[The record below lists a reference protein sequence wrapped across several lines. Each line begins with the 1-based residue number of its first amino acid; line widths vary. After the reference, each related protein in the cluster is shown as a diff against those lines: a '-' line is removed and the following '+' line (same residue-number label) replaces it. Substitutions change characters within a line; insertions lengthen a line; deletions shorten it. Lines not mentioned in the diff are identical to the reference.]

1 MRLLSGSYLKKLG
14 RRKTQMERTK
24 FQRLCALLLVLACL
38 IPGGIMG
45 VAAEDVTSSADT
57 DTSISD
63 KTIADVREQL
73 NAISYE
79 EYRQD
84 LEGVQRGEAPIVV
97 DGKSYDKDKTDAKVE
112 INTYDG
118 VEALYTPDSGNV
130 VWNITVPETRKYSI
144 VIDYYPV
151 EGKATSIQRIFRID
165 GAIPFAEARYITMAK
180 RWENDYTKAELKVG
194 KKDNAA
200 DMIAA
205 AAAVGI
211 TAVTE
216 ERDNGTYVV
225 YDMPESWTSETANF
239 VIDNLVRY
247 FVVDI
252 DLNEIRNAMFQSP
265 AWSTFEMKD
274 VDGFYSESFE
284 FLFEKGEHQ
293 ISLEAV
299 NEPAAIKSISLVP
312 HENMGSYEDYIAKYA
327 GEAKGGDKVKLE
339 AEYPSAISTQTVY
352 PVEDRTCAVNSPTDT
367 GRTLLNTIG
376 GDKWQTSGQ
385 WIEYTFSVNS
395 SGLYQIVP
403 RFRQNILDGIY
414 SSRVLYIYSKGLN
427 EGAKG
432 YYNGIPF
439 AEATEFVFNYSTD
452 WQASPLQYLVKS
464 EDADGN
470 LVTTYQPVE
479 FYFEAGVEYTVR
491 FEVALGSMGPIV
503 RQIDESLESIN
514 NDYLDILQLTG
525 ANPDKYRDY
534 GFYRIMPDTII
545 DLKVQADLLQEVA
558 TNLATMAGVKSTNT
572 ATIEKVVNLLKRMHG
587 DEDEIARNLDQL
599 KSYLGT
605 LGTTL
610 SDSKTQPLQMDY
622 IMIQSAEEKLP
633 KAKPNFFQSFAHE
646 MSSFF
651 MSFFRNYDRMGATVE
666 NVEDDDVVEV
676 WLATGR
682 DQAQVVR
689 TLINNDFTP
698 VYEYPVNLKLV
709 AASTLLPSILAQS
722 GPDVY
727 IGLGED
733 TVINYAIRGALMS
746 VEDREGFYD
755 MAINPETREF
765 NDAAML
771 VLGIEDSD
779 GLYHYYGLPENQ
791 SFPMMFIRTDI
802 LADLNIDI
810 PKTWDDILEAVP
822 VLQANNMQIGLSN
835 DYRIFLYQMGGT
847 LFADEGMR
855 INLDSNTALESF
867 DKMCNMFTMYSFPYT
882 FDFANRFRTGE
893 MPIGIAS
900 YVATYNQLVVYATEI
915 RGLWQ
920 FVPMPGML
928 DAEGNINNVSISTV
942 SAIVMISGCSNE
954 EGAWEFMKWHAD
966 EQCQSDY
973 ANEMAAILGDSAKH
987 STANMNALSEL
998 PWTSEEYKNV
1008 ALQFN
1013 NLASIPNY
1021 PGSYIIGRYTN
1032 FAFLD
1037 AYNDRADPTTEL
1049 LSYITTINK
1058 EITKKRNEFNLETL
1072 EIGETKAS
1080 KRIAQVT
1087 GLLNDITES
1096 SSYNSSYDSIITGA
1110 RQAIRSEEA
1119 AAMLVA
1125 SEQLRGMLNMVD
1137 PSGKIAEGEIASI
1150 KEARNCYSFE
1160 VYKYIEEFATQI
1172 YYAAEYLED
1181 AAEALNSYV
1190 E

>member
-1 MRLLSGSYLKKLG
+1 
-14 RRKTQMERTK
+14 MERTK

-38 IPGGIMG
+38 IPGGVMG
-45 VAAEDVTSSADT
+45 VAAEDVTSSADA

-84 LEGVQRGEAPIVV
+84 LVDVKPGDTAIVV
-97 DGKSYDKDKTDAKVE
+97 DGKSYDKDATDAKVE

-165 GAIPFAEARYITMAK
+165 GTIPFAEARYITMAK

-216 ERDNGTYVV
+216 ERENGTYVV
-225 YDMPESWTSETANF
+225 YDMPELWTSETANF

-252 DLNEIRNAMFQSP
+252 DLNEIRNSMFQSP
-265 AWSTFEMKD
+265 AWSTFELKD

-284 FLFEKGEHQ
+284 FLFEAGEHQ

-299 NEPAAIKSISLVP
+299 NEPVAIKSISLVP
-312 HENMGSYEDYIAKYA
+312 HENMGSYEDYIAQYA
-327 GEAKGGDKVKLE
+327 GEAKGGDKVMLE

-385 WIEYTFSVNS
+385 WIEYTFTVNS

-452 WQASPLQYLVKS
+452 WQATPLQYLVRT

-470 LVTTYQPVE
+470 LTTTYQEVE

-503 RQIDESLESIN
+503 RQIDESLEAIN

-558 TNLATMAGVKSTNT
+558 TNLATLAGVKSTNT
-572 ATIEKVVNLLKRMHG
+572 ATIEKVVTLLKRMHG

-622 IMIQSAEEKLP
+622 LVIQSAEEKLP

-666 NVEDDDVVEV
+666 NVDDEEVVEV

-954 EGAWEFMKWHAD
+954 EGAWKFMQWHAD

-987 STANMNALSEL
+987 STANLNALADL

-1072 EIGETKAS
+1072 EIGQTKAS

-1096 SSYNSSYDSIITGA
+1096 SSYNSSYDSSITSA
-1110 RQAIRSEEA
+1110 RQALRSEEA

-1125 SEQLRGMLNMVD
+1125 SEQLRGMLSMVD
-1137 PSGKIAEGEIASI
+1137 PSGKIAEGEIASV
-1150 KEARNCYSFE
+1150 KEKYNCYSFE
-1160 VYKYIEEFATQI
+1160 VYEYIEEFATQI

>member
-1 MRLLSGSYLKKLG
+1 
-14 RRKTQMERTK
+14 
-24 FQRLCALLLVLACL
+24 
-38 IPGGIMG
+38 
-45 VAAEDVTSSADT
+45 
-57 DTSISD
+57 
-63 KTIADVREQL
+63 
-73 NAISYE
+73 
-79 EYRQD
+79 
-84 LEGVQRGEAPIVV
+84 
-97 DGKSYDKDKTDAKVE
+97 
-112 INTYDG
+112 
-118 VEALYTPDSGNV
+118 
-130 VWNITVPETRKYSI
+130 
-144 VIDYYPV
+144 
-151 EGKATSIQRIFRID
+151 
-165 GAIPFAEARYITMAK
+165 MAK

-216 ERDNGTYVV
+216 ERENGTYVV
-225 YDMPESWTSETANF
+225 YDMPELWTSETANF

-247 FVVDI
+247 LVVDI
-252 DLNEIRNAMFQSP
+252 DLNEIRNSMFQSP
-265 AWSTFEMKD
+265 AWSTFELKD

-284 FLFEKGEHQ
+284 FLFEAGEHQ

-299 NEPAAIKSISLVP
+299 NEPVAIKSISLVP
-312 HENMGSYEDYIAKYA
+312 HENMGSYEDYIAQYA
-327 GEAKGGDKVKLE
+327 GEAKGGDKVMLE

-385 WIEYTFSVNS
+385 WIEYTFTVNS

-452 WQASPLQYLVKS
+452 WQATPLQYLVRT

-470 LVTTYQPVE
+470 LTTTYQEVE

-503 RQIDESLESIN
+503 RQIDESLEAIN

-558 TNLATMAGVKSTNT
+558 TNLATLAGVKSTNT
-572 ATIEKVVNLLKRMHG
+572 ATIEKVVTLLKRMHG

-622 IMIQSAEEKLP
+622 LVIQSAEEKLP

-666 NVEDDDVVEV
+666 NVDDEEVVEV

-954 EGAWEFMKWHAD
+954 EGAWKFMQWHAD

-987 STANMNALSEL
+987 STANLNALADL

-1072 EIGETKAS
+1072 EIGQTKAS
-1080 KRIAQVT
+1080 KRIAPVT

-1096 SSYNSSYDSIITGA
+1096 SSYNSSYDSIITSA

-1125 SEQLRGMLNMVD
+1125 SEQLRGMLSMVD
-1137 PSGKIAEGEIASI
+1137 PSGKIAEGEIASV
-1150 KEARNCYSFE
+1150 KEKYNCYSFE
-1160 VYKYIEEFATQI
+1160 VYEYIEEFATQI